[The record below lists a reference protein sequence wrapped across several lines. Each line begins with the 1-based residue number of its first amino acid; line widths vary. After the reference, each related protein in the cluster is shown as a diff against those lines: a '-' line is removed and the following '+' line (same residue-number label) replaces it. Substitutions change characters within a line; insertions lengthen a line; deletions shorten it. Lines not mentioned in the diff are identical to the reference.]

1 MASKRDM
8 SAPNW
13 KRTRKRLE
21 RNAAELRQYDAEV
34 RLPDN
39 WETPPKE
46 RVAQSGP
53 ARL

>member
-1 MASKRDM
+1 MAKDM

-21 RNAAELRQYDAEV
+21 RNAAELRKYDAEV

-39 WETPPKE
+39 WETPPGQRIAKDQV
-46 RVAQSGP
+46 R
-53 ARL
+53 RL